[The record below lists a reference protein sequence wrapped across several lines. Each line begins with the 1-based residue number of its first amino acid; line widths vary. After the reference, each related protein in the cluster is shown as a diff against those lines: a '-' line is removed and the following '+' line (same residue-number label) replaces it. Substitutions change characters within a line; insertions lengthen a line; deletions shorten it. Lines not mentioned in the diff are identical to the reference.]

1 MDTPKVELIG
11 DYIFMGDE
19 ASVDCRTID
28 AIGITHDATN
38 PQITIRRKTSGIP
51 ESFSISKSSAM
62 DVIKCFRQW
71 ASAQSVTMADMQRLR
86 NLAAKTES
94 VKIDPF
100 DWGNIGPALKAN
112 LHKAALDECAAAAL
126 AKELAEPPAAD
137 LANIPHPTGF
147 SPDDFKSMIS
157 DPKTQ
162 FAQWTSEMTGTPG
175 TSSGKV
181 DYSRFTDRA
190 RKVMALANQESQRFN
205 HEYVAPEHILLGIA
219 VEGRGSAAIALK
231 NLGADL
237 RKVRLE
243 VEKLMKRSPD
253 SVVMGK
259 LPRTPRAAK
268 VIEYAAEENDRWIGT
283 EHLIIGLLREN
294 ESIAFKVLAS
304 IGVTLDGVRG
314 ELAKIFSV
322 APATP
327 EDPRRK
333 GREFL

>member
-1 MDTPKVELIG
+1 MDTPKVYLSGNFLIHADCG
-11 DYIFMGDE
+11 
-19 ASVDCRTID
+19 AVDLRTTLAVAVSESSKKYPIESP
-28 AIGITHDATN
+28 GGVSFATSNPN
-38 PQITIRRKTSGIP
+38 PQQTIFWRVADAAERQLILSLFSQWAKMQVPVIAYANEGSGIG
-51 ESFSISKSSAM
+51 SA
-62 DVIKCFRQW
+62 K
-71 ASAQSVTMADMQRLR
+71 
-86 NLAAKTES
+86 
-94 VKIDPF
+94 
-100 DWGNIGPALKAN
+100 
-112 LHKAALDECAAAAL
+112 
-126 AKELAEPPAAD
+126 
-137 LANIPHPTGF
+137 NIPHPTGF

-157 DPKTQ
+157 APKTQ

-190 RKVMALANQESQRFN
+190 RKVMALANQEAQRFN

-219 VEGRGSAAIALK
+219 VEGMGSAAIALK

-253 SVVMGK
+253 LVVMGK

-268 VIEYAAEENDRWIGT
+268 VIEYAAEENDKWIGT
-283 EHLIIGLLREN
+283 EHLIIGLLRETD
-294 ESIAFKVLAS
+294 SIAFKVLAS
-304 IGVTLDGVRG
+304 IGVTIDGVRG
-314 ELAKIFSV
+314 ELAKILSV